1 MILWTKWHAITL
13 IPAFVVMV
21 IAALLLRKF
30 LKNKEEKVQ
39 MIPIKIIACAIVL
52 LEVAKQIYS
61 IVKGYDLYHIP
72 LHFCSL
78 FIYLL
83 PLFAFYN
90 GKYKDFVR
98 SFTITCSAMLF
109 VFMAV
114 YPELIVSG
122 ACIANCFS
130 NFLDFHST
138 FFHYLALFAFV
149 LMVVFKFYTPNI
161 RRDFK
166 AIFSCFGVYSLIAG
180 SMANI
185 LKVNFN
191 NFYEC
196 NIAPLRSLQVAVV
209 EKMGWAG
216 QLIYVVVVA
225 ILIYLFAM
233 LCYGLYRGFYAIC
246 SAIKKK
252 INKTES

>member
-1 MILWTKWHAITL
+1 MILWTKWHVITL

-39 MIPIKIIACAIVL
+39 MIPIKIIAIILVVL
-52 LEVAKQIYS
+52 EIAKQIYS
-61 IVKGYDLYHIP
+61 IVRGYDLYHIP

-78 FIYLL
+78 FIYLFS
-83 PLFAFYN
+83 LFAFYN

-98 SFTITCSAMLF
+98 SFTITCGAMLF
-109 VFMAV
+109 VFMAI
-114 YPELIVSG
+114 YPELIVGGSD
-122 ACIANCFS
+122 ISKCFIE
-130 NFLDFHST
+130 FLPTHAT
-138 FFHYLALFAFV
+138 VFHYLALFAFV
-149 LMVVFKFYTPNI
+149 LMVVFKFYTPDAK
-161 RRDFK
+161 RDFK
-166 AIFSCFGVYSLIAG
+166 TLFIGFGVYSLIAG

-196 NIAPLRSLQVAVV
+196 NIAPLRSLQVAIVD
-209 EKMGWAG
+209 KLGWAG
-216 QLIYVVVVA
+216 QLLYVVVVA